1 VTGPAWA
8 ASLAT
13 LGAALAALGLAA
25 CGGADLRLPPINP
38 RCPAL
43 AAAVDTVTFHGDR
56 ARTGWNPSEDVLTPA
71 SVSSGSFGWLWD
83 SEPLDR
89 AWINGLGYAPHIYA
103 SPLYVDGV
111 TLSGGVNDGITA
123 SVVVVATSN
132 AWVYAVNACD
142 PGPAG
147 GDIPAGVVLWRTRL
161 GTPVVVA
168 RLDGGV
174 PLGVLGTP
182 FIDRAASPPRI
193 YVASASAERGWQ
205 VHALGLADGAALP
218 GWPITIDDAA
228 LGRLNRNG
236 PSTFRGAAEM
246 SQRGALNLSP
256 DGNTLYVPF
265 GSYDDGGPGWL
276 VAVDTRAARIL
287 SAFSGAPSSAPTANG
302 GIWGPG
308 GPAVDGDGHVFAT
321 TGNSPDGSAS
331 APGVWGNSLLRW
343 GPDLVLDGTYTPF
356 NYCQLDAADIDLG
369 GASPLLVPDAG
380 ETDATATRLVAFGSK
395 QGNVYLVDRDRLP
408 GRTDARPAC
417 SDDAGADGSLLPPGP
432 QPQFDAAGPLNV
444 FGPYTDSY
452 GNADYGKMRS
462 TPAFFREAS
471 GARDLFVTGATKA
484 GPSSPVSVPPGLV
497 RLRIASPA
505 GEAPYLAIDAADE
518 ATTFVNPGSPV
529 VTGASGEGALVWVL
543 DENAARSASLLDAR
557 TPRPILY
564 AVDAATLRPVW
575 QSPPA
580 ILDTGGKYATPA
592 VAHGFVFVGTDR
604 VQAFGLRS

>member
-1 VTGPAWA
+1 MTGPAWA

-256 DGNTLYVPF
+256 DDAKTLGIQEGDRVRVSTNR
-265 GSYDDGGPGWL
+265 GSL
-276 VAVDTRAARIL
+276 TM
-287 SAFSGAPSSAPTANG
+287 
-302 GIWGPG
+302 
-308 GPAVDGDGHVFAT
+308 PAQLDPKLMRGHVWMPNGF
-321 TGNSPDGSAS
+321 GMVSSDGM
-331 APGVWGNSLLRW
+331 V
-343 GPDLVLDGTYTPF
+343 
-356 NYCQLDAADIDLG
+356 Q
-369 GASPLLVPDAG
+369 GANQNEL
-380 ETDATATRLVAFGSK
+380 TDT
-395 QGNVYLVDRDRLP
+395 NDRDPFTGIPHHRYV
-408 GRTDARPAC
+408 RCRVER
-417 SDDAGADGSLLPPGP
+417 AG
-432 QPQFDAAGPLNV
+432 
-444 FGPYTDSY
+444 
-452 GNADYGKMRS
+452 
-462 TPAFFREAS
+462 
-471 GARDLFVTGATKA
+471 
-484 GPSSPVSVPPGLV
+484 
-497 RLRIASPA
+497 
-505 GEAPYLAIDAADE
+505 
-518 ATTFVNPGSPV
+518 
-529 VTGASGEGALVWVL
+529 
-543 DENAARSASLLDAR
+543 
-557 TPRPILY
+557 
-564 AVDAATLRPVW
+564 
-575 QSPPA
+575 
-580 ILDTGGKYATPA
+580 
-592 VAHGFVFVGTDR
+592 
-604 VQAFGLRS
+604 